1 MNQREQIKQEKE
13 MREKEQALAEKE
25 MKNRLEIEDKKQKQI
40 DAQSVNQEKMQT
52 QKIQADMALKKMD
65 LRLKE
70 IAEKGAKNKSSSQ
83 DKINKMK
90 ELAEQDTLDTKKKL
104 NTLRINKSKNS
115 K

>member
-1 MNQREQIKQEKE
+1 
-13 MREKEQALAEKE
+13 
-25 MKNRLEIEDKKQKQI
+25 
-40 DAQSVNQEKMQT
+40 
-52 QKIQADMALKKMD
+52 MD

-70 IAEKGAKNKSSSQ
+70 IAEKGAKNKSISQ